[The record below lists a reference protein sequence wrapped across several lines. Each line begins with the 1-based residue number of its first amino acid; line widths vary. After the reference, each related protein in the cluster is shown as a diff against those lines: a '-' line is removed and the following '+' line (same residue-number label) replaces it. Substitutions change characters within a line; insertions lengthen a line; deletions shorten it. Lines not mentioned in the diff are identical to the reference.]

1 MKMLR
6 MFWKKF
12 ALLNMG
18 LFIIIVRIYGYLF
31 EKINKFNEDINKNN
45 MIEIENKLN
54 YLAKK
59 NFYILNIIFIIISL
73 ITVYYVNKYF
83 FNHKEYYGNKNKFFS
98 NTNKNI
104 DLKKYQIYYKNLQ
117 KLQEKNK
124 INFNENN
131 FKQVNEELK
140 GIPLSSFTKEEQEY
154 IEKLTSKK

>member
-1 MKMLR
+1 MKMLK

-83 FNHKEYYGNKNKFFS
+83 FNHKEYYGNKYKFFS

-124 INFNENN
+124 INLNENN

>member
-1 MKMLR
+1 MKMLK

-45 MIEIENKLN
+45 IIEIEKKLN
-54 YLAKK
+54 YLSKK
-59 NFYILNIIFIIISL
+59 NFYILNSIFILISII
-73 ITVYYVNKYF
+73 IVYYVNKYF
-83 FNHKEYYGNKNKFFS
+83 FTHREYYGNKNKFFS

-104 DLKKYQIYYKNLQ
+104 NLKKYQIYQNNLL
-117 KLQEKNK
+117 KLQEKMKKN
-124 INFNENN
+124 NENN
-131 FKQVNEELK
+131 NNEELK
-140 GIPLSSFTKEEQEY
+140 GIPLNSFTKEEQEY

>member
-1 MKMLR
+1 MKMLK

-45 MIEIENKLN
+45 IIEIEKKLN
-54 YLAKK
+54 YLSKK
-59 NFYILNIIFIIISL
+59 NFYILNSIFILISII
-73 ITVYYVNKYF
+73 IVYYVNKYF
-83 FNHKEYYGNKNKFFS
+83 FTHREYYGNKNKFFS

-104 DLKKYQIYYKNLQ
+104 NLKKYQIYQNNLL
-117 KLQEKNK
+117 KLQEKMKKN
-124 INFNENN
+124 NENN
-131 FKQVNEELK
+131 NNEELK